1 MSEDKR
7 RDGVEAGCA
16 PDGKGFAGA
25 VEVLKGLLGGRG
37 CAYEM
42 FFVEDEGIGA
52 ESKDGGVDA
61 LKARRGHG
69 VGLRVIRG
77 RRPGFA
83 YASTFEKDALKEL
96 VDRALAA
103 SDGADED
110 EALFF
115 PAPPPTYPEVR
126 GICDEAGEGEGAEAV
141 IEKAMLAEKG
151 AMDVSDEIRRV
162 RKASFDSRSI
172 RTRVIN
178 SEGVDAAHRATYYT
192 AQVMAVAERGDEAQM
207 GWDMGLSHRGS
218 DIDAMKV
225 GRDAAERALRLLG
238 AETIK
243 TARLPAVL
251 ENTVVCELLEAL
263 SGSFLGDNLFKGK
276 SMLRDRAGKKVFSD
290 IINIW
295 DDGLLE
301 GGWGTAPS
309 DAEGM
314 PMEKTC
320 LVERGVLKGYL
331 FDSYWAARMHAR
343 STGNASRPGY
353 AASPGVGVTNLYM
366 DPAPSAGSLEDL
378 FGEAGRGLFI
388 TELMGVHTINPVTGD
403 FSLGAGGLWIEGGEL
418 RHPVRGLAVAGNLLE
433 LFEKVV
439 ATAGDTR
446 FLGSVGA
453 PSILIS
459 ELEASGS

>member
-1 MSEDKR
+1 MSRGEEIKGAAPGG
-7 RDGVEAGCA
+7 GVFEEAAAALKGFLAGC
-16 PDGKGFAGA
+16 
-25 VEVLKGLLGGRG
+25 G

-42 FFVEDEGIGA
+42 FFMEDDGIGA
-52 ESKDGGVDA
+52 ESKDGAVDA
-61 LKARRGHG
+61 LKARRGRG

-96 VDRALAA
+96 VERALAA

-115 PAPPPTYPEVR
+115 PAPPEAYPEVR
-126 GICDEAGEGEGAEAV
+126 GICDETGQGGGAEAV
-141 IEKAMLAEKG
+141 IEKAVLVEKG
-151 AMDVSDEIRRV
+151 AMEISDEIRRV
-162 RKASFDSRSI
+162 RKASFDSRRIS
-172 RTRVIN
+172 TRVIN

-207 GWDMGLSHRGS
+207 GWDMGLSHRGG
-218 DIDAMKV
+218 DIDALKV
-225 GRDAAERALRLLG
+225 GREAAERALRLLG
-238 AETIK
+238 ARTIK

-276 SMLRDRAGKKVFSD
+276 SMLRDRAGDKVFSD
-290 IINIW
+290 IVSIW

-301 GGWGTAPS
+301 GGWATAQA
-309 DAEGM
+309 DAEGL

-320 LVERGVLKGYL
+320 LVERGVVKGYL
-331 FDSYWAARMHAR
+331 FDSYWAARMNAR
-343 STGNASRPGY
+343 STGNASRSGY
-353 AASPGVGVTNLYM
+353 ASSPGVGLTNLYM
-366 DPAPSAGSLEDL
+366 DPAEGAGSLEDL
-378 FGEAGRGLFI
+378 FSEAGRGLFI

-418 RHPVRGLAVAGNLLE
+418 RYPVRGLAVAGNLLK
-433 LFEKVV
+433 LFEKVL
-439 ATAGDTR
+439 ATARDMR